1 MREKEGKK
9 DEEIGG
15 NCLAIN
21 QSLDVLLMNRTAQTF
36 IASLMRRA
44 STRIHTSTTDIHTLT
59 HLVLMLCTRSS
70 NNHNHYHKKH
80 RLNMN
85 ENWCEK

>member
-1 MREKEGKK
+1 MIEGRQDRESERKRIEREKKREKK

-59 HLVLMLCTRSS
+59 HTLGADAS
-70 NNHNHYHKKH
+70 HAF
-80 RLNMN
+80 
-85 ENWCEK
+85 E